1 MHDGPLFRRLT
12 LPALLVSLALM
23 LSAVER
29 LFSLDLL
36 LPVPGLRLGLPNIVT
51 LFALW
56 ALPAK
61 TALLILVLRCVL
73 ASLFGG
79 GASALI
85 FSLSG
90 GLLAFVVMWALFP
103 LEGKGLSA
111 AGISVAG
118 AAAHNVGQLLAA
130 RVVMGA
136 AAVFG
141 YLPFLLLGSV
151 LSGLATGAAFLAMR
165 PALLRTPWMQALQRE
180 KHRP

>member
-29 LFSLDLL
+29 LFSL
-36 LPVPGLRLGLPNIVT
+36 GLRLGLPNIVT

-103 LEGKGLSA
+103 LEGKRLSA

-130 RVVMGA
+130 RVVMGT

-151 LSGLATGAAFLAMR
+151 LTGLATGAAFLAMR

>member
-1 MHDGPLFRRLT
+1 MKTKHHGQMSESFLT
-12 LPALLVSLALM
+12 
-23 LSAVER
+23 AVF
-29 LFSLDLL
+29 L
-36 LPVPGLRLGLPNIVT
+36 
-51 LFALW
+51 
-56 ALPAK
+56 
-61 TALLILVLRCVL
+61 
-73 ASLFGG
+73 
-79 GASALI
+79 
-85 FSLSG
+85 SLSG

-130 RVVMGA
+130 RVVMGT

-151 LSGLATGAAFLAMR
+151 LTGLATGAAFLAMR

-180 KHRP
+180 KTQSLSKKGRKDGVCRAALCGPALPRGTSGEIKACSCRVSA